1 MPGRAARLWSPMPA
15 ALIWYLVKP
24 RGAKAELHFWRALS
38 AANMRTIAH
47 TLLLLVVLLQFGAV
61 IPPVCATREREEQG
75 PLQEGD
81 ARERRTKSQ
90 RSGKWSGSGRARKRG
105 DIAEHIGAR

>member
-1 MPGRAARLWSPMPA
+1 MPA

-24 RGAKAELHFWRALS
+24 RRESGASILEGTQRGAQSGR
-38 AANMRTIAH
+38 IAH
-47 TLLLLVVLLQFGAV
+47 NLLLLVVLLQFGAV

-81 ARERRTKSQ
+81 ARERRRKSQ

-105 DIAEHIGAR
+105 DIVEHISARQP